1 MSDNEVLV
9 DEQSPTVNSQLDA
22 MTAKKQK
29 KIKALKVKK
38 ERKTIGFYL
47 SSAWISIVM
56 FLAFFGWILPTPQW
70 DEASYESLGVAPF
83 SSGHILGTT
92 GDGYDMMASVVNGAK
107 ISIIV
112 SLVAVLIGGSI
123 GSFIGITA
131 AYFRGKY
138 DFAVTMIFNIMLSI
152 PNLVLSLALLSVL
165 AYSDEN
171 HPASMTRR
179 VIVLIISLIIVI
191 IPILGRIARGSAL
204 QWGSRE
210 FVLASKS
217 MGSKNFFIIRK
228 HILPNVAPAILAI
241 GFLAVGSVIIVEGS
255 LALLGIGIPGG
266 ASWGSMLANGRGNI
280 EYSPHE
286 VYVPA
291 LCIAFTVISFNWFGD
306 YVRIKLDKRESK
318 I

>member
-1 MSDNEVLV
+1 VPENST
-9 DEQSPTVNSQLDA
+9 PTIEAPVE
-22 MTAKKQK
+22 TP
-29 KIKALKVKK
+29 KVKK
-38 ERKTIGFYL
+38 QRKTIGFYL
-47 SSAWISIVM
+47 ASAWI
-56 FLAFFGWILPTPQW
+56 AFVLIIAAFGPWLPGPAW
-70 DEASYESLGVAPF
+70 DESFYDSLGVAPF
-83 SSGHILGTT
+83 HHSHILGTT
-92 GDGYDMMASVVNGAK
+92 MDGYDMWAGLQHGAR
-107 ISIIV
+107 ISIFV
-112 SLVAVLIGGSI
+112 SLIAVLIGGSI
-123 GSFIGITA
+123 GSFVGITA

-138 DFAVTMIFNIMLSI
+138 DLVVTMIFNIMLSI

-165 AYSDEN
+165 AYSDEA
-171 HPASMTRR
+171 HPASLARR
-179 VIVLIISLIIVI
+179 VVVLIISLIIVI

-280 EYSPHE
+280 EFSPHE
-286 VYVPA
+286 VYLPA
-291 LCIAFTVISFNWFGD
+291 LFIAFTVIAFNWFGD
-306 YVRIKLDKRESK
+306 YVRTLLDKRESK

>member
-1 MSDNEVLV
+1 MET
-9 DEQSPTVNSQLDA
+9 P
-22 MTAKKQK
+22 
-29 KIKALKVKK
+29 KVKK
-38 ERKTIGFYL
+38 QRKTIGFYL
-47 SSAWISIVM
+47 ASAWI
-56 FLAFFGWILPTPQW
+56 AFVLIIAAFGPWLPGPAW
-70 DEASYESLGVAPF
+70 DESFYDSLGVAPF
-83 SSGHILGTT
+83 HHSHILGTT
-92 GDGYDMMASVVNGAK
+92 MDGYDMWAGLQHGAR
-107 ISIIV
+107 ISIFV
-112 SLVAVLIGGSI
+112 SLIAVLIGGSI
-123 GSFIGITA
+123 GSFVGITA

-138 DFAVTMIFNIMLSI
+138 DLVVTMIFNIMLSI

-165 AYSDEN
+165 AYSDEA
-171 HPASMTRR
+171 HPASLARR
-179 VIVLIISLIIVI
+179 VVVLIISLIIVI

-280 EYSPHE
+280 EFSPHE
-286 VYVPA
+286 VYLPA
-291 LCIAFTVISFNWFGD
+291 LFIAFTVIAFNWFGD
-306 YVRIKLDKRESK
+306 YVRTLLDKRESK

>member
-1 MSDNEVLV
+1 MPE
-9 DEQSPTVNSQLDA
+9 NSTPVIDA
-22 MTAKKQK
+22 PVETP
-29 KIKALKVKK
+29 KVKK
-38 ERKTIGFYL
+38 KRKTIGFYL
-47 SSAWISIVM
+47 ASAWITFVI
-56 FLAFFGWILPTPQW
+56 FIATFGPWLPAPAW
-70 DEASYESLGVAPF
+70 DESFYDSLGVGPF
-83 SSGHILGTT
+83 HHSHILGTT
-92 GDGYDMMASVVNGAK
+92 MDGYDMWAGLQHGAR
-107 ISIIV
+107 ISIFV
-112 SLVAVLIGGSI
+112 SLIAVLIGGSI
-123 GSFIGITA
+123 GSFVGITA

-138 DFAVTMIFNIMLSI
+138 DLAVTMIFNIMLSI

-165 AYSDEN
+165 AYSDEA
-171 HPASMTRR
+171 HPASLMRR
-179 VIVLIISLIIVI
+179 VVVLIISLIIVI

-280 EYSPHE
+280 EFSPHE
-286 VYVPA
+286 VYLPA
-291 LCIAFTVISFNWFGD
+291 LFIAFTVIAFNWFGD
-306 YVRIKLDKRESK
+306 YVRVMLDKRESK

>member
-1 MSDNEVLV
+1 VPE
-9 DEQSPTVNSQLDA
+9 NSLIA
-22 MTAKKQK
+22 TETTEPVIKKK
-29 KIKALKVKK
+29 KS
-38 ERKTIGFYL
+38 RKTAGFYL
-47 SSAWISIVM
+47 ASAWIGFIL
-56 FLAFFGWILPTPQW
+56 FLASFGWALPGPVW
-70 DEASYESLGVAPF
+70 DEASYDNLGVRPF
-83 SSGHILGTT
+83 SSGHFMGTT
-92 GDGYDMMASVVNGAK
+92 MDGYDMWSGLVNGAK
-107 ISIIV
+107 VSVFV
-112 SLVAVLIGGSI
+112 SLISVIIGGGI
-123 GSFIGITA
+123 GSFVGITA

-138 DFAVTMIFNIMLSI
+138 DLAVTMVFNIMLSI

-165 AYSDEN
+165 AYSDEAN
-171 HPASMTRR
+171 PTTLTRR
-179 VIVLIISLIIVI
+179 VGVLILSLTIVI

-228 HILPNVAPAILAI
+228 HILPNVAPAIFAI

-286 VYVPA
+286 VYLPA
-291 LCIAFTVISFNWFGD
+291 LFIAFTVISFNWFGD

>member
-1 MSDNEVLV
+1 MKS
-9 DEQSPTVNSQLDA
+9 
-22 MTAKKQK
+22 KKN
-29 KIKALKVKK
+29 
-38 ERKTIGFYL
+38 RKTIGFFL
-47 SSAWISIVM
+47 ASIWTAIVM
-56 FLAFFGWILPTPQW
+56 IMAIFGPLLPGPKW
-70 DEASYESLGVAPF
+70 DEPSYDNLGLAPF
-83 SSGHILGTT
+83 SGGSFLGTT
-92 GDGYDMMASVVNGAK
+92 GDGYDMWALLVNGAR
-107 ISIIV
+107 ISIFV
-112 SLVAVLIGGSI
+112 SITAVVIGGGI
-123 GSFIGITA
+123 GSFVGITA

-138 DFAVTMIFNIMLSI
+138 DLIISMIFNVLLSI
-152 PNLVLSLALLSVL
+152 PNLVLSLALLTVL
-165 AYSDEN
+165 AYSDES
-171 HPASMTRR
+171 HPVSLFRS
-179 VIVLIISLIIVI
+179 VLVLIVSLTIVI

-280 EYSPHE
+280 EFSPHE
-286 VYVPA
+286 VYLPA
-291 LCIAFTVISFNWFGD
+291 LFIAFTVISFNWFGD

>member
-1 MSDNEVLV
+1 MPETTTDIA
-9 DEQSPTVNSQLDA
+9 TDA
-22 MTAKKQK
+22 PSAPE
-29 KIKALKVKK
+29 ASVKK
-38 ERKTIGFYL
+38 KRQRKTIGFYL
-47 SSAWISIVM
+47 ASLWIGFIV
-56 FLAFFGWILPTPQW
+56 FLALFGWALPGPQW
-70 DEASYESLGVAPF
+70 DEAFFDSLGVAPF
-83 SSGHILGTT
+83 HPSHILGTT
-92 GDGYDMMASVVNGAK
+92 NDGYDMWAALVNGAK
-107 ISIIV
+107 VSVLV
-112 SLVAVLIGGSI
+112 SLSAVVIGGSI

-131 AYFRGKY
+131 AYFRGRY
-138 DFAVTMIFNIMLSI
+138 DLVITMIFNIMLSI

-171 HPASMTRR
+171 NPASMTRR
-179 VIVLIISLIIVI
+179 VVVLIISLIIVI

-286 VYVPA
+286 VYLPA
-291 LCIAFTVISFNWFGD
+291 MFIALTVISFNWFGD
-306 YVRIKLDKRESK
+306 YVRTKLDKRESK

>member
-1 MSDNEVLV
+1 MPNTTTDIATDTPSAPEA
-9 DEQSPTVNSQLDA
+9 S
-22 MTAKKQK
+22 
-29 KIKALKVKK
+29 VKK
-38 ERKTIGFYL
+38 KRQRKTIGFYL
-47 SSAWISIVM
+47 ASLWIGFIV
-56 FLAFFGWILPTPQW
+56 FLAFFGWALPGPQW
-70 DEASYESLGVAPF
+70 DESFFDSLGVAPF
-83 SSGHILGTT
+83 HPSHILGTT
-92 GDGYDMMASVVNGAK
+92 NDGYDMWAALVNGAK
-107 ISIIV
+107 VSVLV
-112 SLVAVLIGGSI
+112 SLSAVVIGGSI

-131 AYFRGKY
+131 AYFRGRY
-138 DFAVTMIFNIMLSI
+138 DLVVTMIFNIMLSI

-171 HPASMTRR
+171 NPASMTRR
-179 VIVLIISLIIVI
+179 VFVLILSLIIVI

-286 VYVPA
+286 VYLPA
-291 LCIAFTVISFNWFGD
+291 MFIAFTVISFNWFGD
-306 YVRIKLDKRESK
+306 YVRVKLDKRESK

>member
-1 MSDNEVLV
+1 MSETTTDIA
-9 DEQSPTVNSQLDA
+9 TDA
-22 MTAKKQK
+22 PSAPE
-29 KIKALKVKK
+29 ASVKK
-38 ERKTIGFYL
+38 KRQRKTIGFYL
-47 SSAWISIVM
+47 ASLWIGFIV
-56 FLAFFGWILPTPQW
+56 FLALFGWALPGPQW
-70 DEASYESLGVAPF
+70 DEAFFDSLGVAPF
-83 SSGHILGTT
+83 HPSHILGTT
-92 GDGYDMMASVVNGAK
+92 NDGYDMWAALVNGAK
-107 ISIIV
+107 VSVLV
-112 SLVAVLIGGSI
+112 SLSAVVIGGSI

-131 AYFRGKY
+131 AYFRGRY
-138 DFAVTMIFNIMLSI
+138 DLVITMIFNIMLSI

-171 HPASMTRR
+171 NPASMTRR
-179 VIVLIISLIIVI
+179 VVVLIISLIIVI

-286 VYVPA
+286 VYLPA
-291 LCIAFTVISFNWFGD
+291 MFIALTVISFNWFGD
-306 YVRIKLDKRESK
+306 YVRTKLDKRESK